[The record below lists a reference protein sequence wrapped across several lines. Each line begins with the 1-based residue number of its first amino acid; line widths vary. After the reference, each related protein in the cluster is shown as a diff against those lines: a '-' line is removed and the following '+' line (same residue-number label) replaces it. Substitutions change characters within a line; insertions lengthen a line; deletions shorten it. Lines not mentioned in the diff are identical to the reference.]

1 MGISSLIQSG
11 SLQPLQHKEFRFFII
26 ARFFLIMALRML
38 GTVAAYKL
46 FKLTQDSFSIGL
58 AGLSEF
64 VPVFLL
70 ALYAGHI
77 IDKSDKRTLL
87 LRGVLTYSLCVIG
100 LIIITSSWFENN
112 VQTKTP
118 QLFFYGIIFCTGA
131 IRAFTGPT
139 TNAILAQLIPR
150 EVLHF
155 AANISSSTWLAAS
168 ITGHASAGFFIAWF
182 GVHITFYIILA
193 YVLIA
198 ALLISF
204 IKKKPVAVTTK
215 DVKAWDSVKEGL
227 QFVFTNKIML
237 GAISL
242 DLFAVLFGG
251 AVALIPEFADHIL
264 KVGPIG
270 FGWLNAAMDIGSVIM
285 ITALTLRPMKRK
297 QGYRLLYAVAG
308 FGICIIIFGISK
320 WYWLSFFALMIAGML
335 DGISVIIRG
344 TVLQLTTPDD
354 KRGRVSSVNSMF
366 INSSNELG
374 QFESGFM
381 AKAMGTVPSVI
392 FGGCMTLVVV
402 IFTWFK
408 APGLRKFEY

>member
-1 MGISSLIQSG
+1 MSPLLQAK
-11 SLQPLQHKEFRFFII
+11 SLQPLQHQEFRYFIV

-46 FKLTQDSFSIGL
+46 FKLTQSSFSIGL

-70 ALYAGHI
+70 ALYAGHV

-87 LRGVLTYSLCVIG
+87 LKGILTYSLCVIA
-100 LIIITSSWFENN
+100 LIVITSPWFESN
-112 VQTKTP
+112 VKSKSP
-118 QLFFYGIIFCTGA
+118 QLFFYGVIFCTGA
-131 IRAFTGPT
+131 IRAFTGPA
-139 TNAILAQLIPR
+139 TNAILAQLVPR
-150 EVLHF
+150 DILHF

-182 GVHITFYIILA
+182 GVHVTFYIILS
-193 YVLIA
+193 YVFIA
-198 ALLISF
+198 AILISL
-204 IKKKPVAVTTK
+204 IKRKPVVNTQK
-215 DVKAWDSVKEGL
+215 DIKAWDSVKEGL
-227 QFVFTNKIML
+227 HFVFNNKIML

-251 AVALIPEFADHIL
+251 AVALVPEFADKIL
-264 KVGPIG
+264 QVGPIG

-285 ITALTLRPMKRK
+285 IVALTIKPMKKK
-297 QGYRLLYAVAG
+297 QGYRLMYAVAG
-308 FGICIIIFGISK
+308 FGICIIVFGLST
-320 WYWLSFFALMIAGML
+320 WYWLSFLALVIAGMM
-335 DGISVIIRG
+335 DGISVIVRG
-344 TVLQLTTPDD
+344 TILQLTTPDD

-381 AKAMGTVPSVI
+381 ARAMGTVPSVV
-392 FGGCMTLVVV
+392 FGGFMTLLVV
-402 IFTWFK
+402 IITWFK

>member
-1 MGISSLIQSG
+1 MSIRFRSE
-11 SLQPLQHKEFRFFII
+11 SLQPLQHKEFRIFIV

-46 FKLTQDSFSIGL
+46 FKLTQSSFSIGL

-70 ALYAGHI
+70 ALYAGHV

-87 LRGVLTYSLCVIG
+87 LKGVLTYSLCVIA
-100 LIIITSSWFENN
+100 LIIITSAWFEKNIN
-112 VQTKTP
+112 TKSP
-118 QLFFYGIIFCTGA
+118 QVFFYGVIFCTGA
-131 IRAFTGPT
+131 IRAFTGPA
-139 TNAILAQLIPR
+139 TNAIIAQLVPR
-150 EVLHF
+150 NILHF
-155 AANISSSTWLAAS
+155 AANISSSTWLFAS

-182 GVHITFYIILA
+182 GVHITFYIILF
-193 YVLIA
+193 YVLVA
-198 ALLISF
+198 AFLVSLIG
-204 IKKKPVAVTTK
+204 KKPITAISKNTRT
-215 DVKAWDSVKEGL
+215 WESVKEGL
-227 QFVFTNKIML
+227 QFVFSNKIML

-251 AVALIPEFADHIL
+251 AVALIPEFAEKIL
-264 KVGPIG
+264 QVGPIG

-285 ITALTLRPMKRK
+285 ITTLTIFPMKTK

-308 FGICIIIFGISK
+308 FGLCIILFGVSRI
-320 WYWLSFFALMIAGML
+320 YLLSFIALMIAGML
-335 DGISVIIRG
+335 DGISVIIRS
-344 TVLQLTTPDD
+344 TILQLTTPDD

-392 FGGCMTLVVV
+392 FGGTMTLLVV
-402 IFTWFK
+402 IITWIK

>member
-1 MGISSLIQSG
+1 MSPLLQAK
-11 SLQPLQHKEFRFFII
+11 SLQPLQHQEFRYFIV

-46 FKLTQDSFSIGL
+46 FKLTQSSFSIGL

-70 ALYAGHI
+70 ALYAGHV

-87 LRGVLTYSLCVIG
+87 LKGILTYSLCVIA
-100 LIIITSSWFENN
+100 LIVITSPWFESN
-112 VQTKTP
+112 VKTRSP
-118 QLFFYGIIFCTGA
+118 QLFFYGVIFCTGA
-131 IRAFTGPT
+131 IRAFAGPT
-139 TNAILAQLIPR
+139 TNAILAQLVPR
-150 EVLHF
+150 NILHF

-182 GVHITFYIILA
+182 GVHTTFYIILG
-193 YVLIA
+193 YVFIA
-198 ALLISF
+198 ATLVSLI
-204 IKKKPVAVTTK
+204 KRKPVAITQK
-215 DVKAWDSVKEGL
+215 DIKAWDSVKEGL
-227 QFVFTNKIML
+227 QFVFNNKIML

-251 AVALIPEFADHIL
+251 AVALVPEFADKIL
-264 KVGPIG
+264 QVGPIG

-285 ITALTLRPMKRK
+285 IVALTIKPMKKK
-297 QGYRLLYAVAG
+297 QGYRLMYAVAG
-308 FGICIIIFGISK
+308 FGICIIVFGLST
-320 WYWLSFFALMIAGML
+320 WYWLSFLALVIAGML
-335 DGISVIIRG
+335 DGISVIVRG
-344 TVLQLTTPDD
+344 TILQLTTPDD

-381 AKAMGTVPSVI
+381 ARAMGTVPSVV
-392 FGGCMTLVVV
+392 FGGCMTLLVV
-402 IFTWFK
+402 IITWFK

>member
-1 MGISSLIQSG
+1 MSPLLQAK
-11 SLQPLQHKEFRFFII
+11 SLQPLQHQEFRYFIV

-46 FKLTQDSFSIGL
+46 FKLTQSSFSIGL

-70 ALYAGHI
+70 ALYAGHV

-87 LRGVLTYSLCVIG
+87 LKGILTYSLCVIA
-100 LIIITSSWFENN
+100 LIVITSPWFESN
-112 VQTKTP
+112 VKTKSP
-118 QLFFYGIIFCTGA
+118 QLFFYGVIFCTGA
-131 IRAFTGPT
+131 IRAFTGPA
-139 TNAILAQLIPR
+139 TNAILAQLVPR
-150 EVLHF
+150 DILHF

-182 GVHITFYIILA
+182 GVHVTFYIILG
-193 YVLIA
+193 YVFIA
-198 ALLISF
+198 AILISL
-204 IKKKPVAVTTK
+204 IKRKPVVNTQK
-215 DVKAWDSVKEGL
+215 DIKAWDSVKEGL
-227 QFVFTNKIML
+227 HFVFNNKIML

-251 AVALIPEFADHIL
+251 AVALVPEFADKIL
-264 KVGPIG
+264 QVGPIG

-285 ITALTLRPMKRK
+285 IVALTIKPMKKK
-297 QGYRLLYAVAG
+297 QGYRLMYAVAG
-308 FGICIIIFGISK
+308 FGICIIVFGLST
-320 WYWLSFFALMIAGML
+320 WYWLSFLALVFAGML
-335 DGISVIIRG
+335 DGISVIVRG
-344 TVLQLTTPDD
+344 TILQLTTPDD

-381 AKAMGTVPSVI
+381 ARALGTVPSVV
-392 FGGCMTLVVV
+392 FGGCMTLLVV
-402 IFTWFK
+402 IITWLK

>member
-1 MGISSLIQSG
+1 MSPLLQAK
-11 SLQPLQHKEFRFFII
+11 SLQPLQHQEFRYFIV

-46 FKLTQDSFSIGL
+46 FKLTQSSFSIGL

-70 ALYAGHI
+70 ALYAGHV

-87 LRGVLTYSLCVIG
+87 LKGILTYSLCVMV
-100 LIIITSSWFENN
+100 LIVITSPWFESN
-112 VQTKTP
+112 VKTKSP
-118 QLFFYGIIFCTGA
+118 QLFFYGVIFCTGA
-131 IRAFTGPT
+131 IRAFTGPA
-139 TNAILAQLIPR
+139 TNAILAQLVPR
-150 EVLHF
+150 NILHF

-182 GVHITFYIILA
+182 GVHVTFYIILG
-193 YVLIA
+193 YVFIA
-198 ALLISF
+198 AILISL
-204 IKKKPVAVTTK
+204 IKRKPVVNTQK
-215 DVKAWDSVKEGL
+215 DIKAWDSVKEGL
-227 QFVFTNKIML
+227 HFVFNNKIML

-251 AVALIPEFADHIL
+251 AVALVPEFADKIL
-264 KVGPIG
+264 QVGPIG

-285 ITALTLRPMKRK
+285 IVALTIKPMKKK
-297 QGYRLLYAVAG
+297 QGYRLMYAVAG
-308 FGICIIIFGISK
+308 FGICIIVFGLST
-320 WYWLSFFALMIAGML
+320 WYWLSFLALVFAGML
-335 DGISVIIRG
+335 DGISVIVRG
-344 TVLQLTTPDD
+344 TILQLTTPDD

-381 AKAMGTVPSVI
+381 ARALGTVPSVV
-392 FGGCMTLVVV
+392 FGGCMTLLVV
-402 IFTWFK
+402 IITWFK

>member
-1 MGISSLIQSG
+1 MSPLLQAK
-11 SLQPLQHKEFRFFII
+11 SLQPLQHQEFRYFIV

-46 FKLTQDSFSIGL
+46 FKLTQSSFSIGL

-70 ALYAGHI
+70 ALYAGHV

-87 LRGVLTYSLCVIG
+87 LKGILTYSLCVIA
-100 LIIITSSWFENN
+100 LIVITSPWFESN
-112 VQTKTP
+112 VKTRSP
-118 QLFFYGIIFCTGA
+118 QLFFYGVIFCTGA
-131 IRAFTGPT
+131 IRAFAGPT
-139 TNAILAQLIPR
+139 TNAILAQLVPR
-150 EVLHF
+150 DILHF

-182 GVHITFYIILA
+182 GVHTTFYIILG
-193 YVLIA
+193 YVFIA
-198 ALLISF
+198 ATLVSLI
-204 IKKKPVAVTTK
+204 KRKPVAITQK
-215 DVKAWDSVKEGL
+215 DIKAWDSVKEGL
-227 QFVFTNKIML
+227 HFVFNNKIML

-251 AVALIPEFADHIL
+251 AVALVPEFADKIL
-264 KVGPIG
+264 QVGPIG

-285 ITALTLRPMKRK
+285 IVALTIKPMKKK
-297 QGYRLLYAVAG
+297 QGYRLMYAVAG
-308 FGICIIIFGISK
+308 FGICIIVFGLST
-320 WYWLSFFALMIAGML
+320 WYWLSFLALVIAGML
-335 DGISVIIRG
+335 DGISVIVRG
-344 TVLQLTTPDD
+344 TILQLTTPDD

-381 AKAMGTVPSVI
+381 ARAMGTVPSVV
-392 FGGCMTLVVV
+392 FGGCMTLLVV
-402 IFTWFK
+402 IITWFK

>member
-1 MGISSLIQSG
+1 MSPLLQAK
-11 SLQPLQHKEFRFFII
+11 SLQPLQHQEFRYFIV

-46 FKLTQDSFSIGL
+46 FKLTQSSFSIGL

-70 ALYAGHI
+70 ALYAGHV

-87 LRGVLTYSLCVIG
+87 LKGILTYSLCVIA
-100 LIIITSSWFENN
+100 LIVITSPWFESN
-112 VQTKTP
+112 VKTRSP
-118 QLFFYGIIFCTGA
+118 QLFFYGVIFCTGA
-131 IRAFTGPT
+131 IRAFAGPT
-139 TNAILAQLIPR
+139 TNAILAQLVPR
-150 EVLHF
+150 NILHF

-182 GVHITFYIILA
+182 GVHTTFYIILG
-193 YVLIA
+193 YVFIA
-198 ALLISF
+198 ATLVSLI
-204 IKKKPVAVTTK
+204 KRKPVAITQK
-215 DVKAWDSVKEGL
+215 DIKAWDSVKEGL
-227 QFVFTNKIML
+227 QFVFNNKIML

-251 AVALIPEFADHIL
+251 AVALVPEFADKIL
-264 KVGPIG
+264 QVGPIG

-285 ITALTLRPMKRK
+285 IVALTIKPMKKK
-297 QGYRLLYAVAG
+297 QGYRLMYAVAG
-308 FGICIIIFGISK
+308 FGICIIVFGLST
-320 WYWLSFFALMIAGML
+320 WYWLSFLALVIAGML
-335 DGISVIIRG
+335 DGISVIVRG
-344 TVLQLTTPDD
+344 TILQLTTPDD

-381 AKAMGTVPSVI
+381 ARALGTVPSVV
-392 FGGCMTLVVV
+392 FGGCMTLLVV
-402 IFTWFK
+402 IITWFK